1 MMAAT
6 LFDILYA
13 PLFEQVFEKR
23 EIVDVDYIDVT
34 DEVQQDQSEEA
45 ELLGYGEDNPRPNQ

>member
-1 MMAAT
+1 MAAT